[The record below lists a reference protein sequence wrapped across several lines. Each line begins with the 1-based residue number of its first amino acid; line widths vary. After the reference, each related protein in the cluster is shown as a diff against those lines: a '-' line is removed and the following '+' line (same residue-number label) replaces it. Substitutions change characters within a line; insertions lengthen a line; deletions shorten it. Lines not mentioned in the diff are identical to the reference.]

1 MPGRESDRR
10 ESQRICTPWTNWRVM
25 AERVAI
31 AGGGLAGLTAACHLA
46 EAGVDVRLFERRES
60 VGGRV
65 RTREREGFRLDRGF
79 QVLFT
84 AYPAVERELDLDAL
98 DLRRFDPGA
107 TIARRGSRSVLADPF
122 RDPGSILESAL
133 NREVTLRDK
142 LRTLFLRRE
151 ALRTEPDSIE
161 ADDRSIR
168 EALRGRGFSEAFVDS
183 FAAPFYGGITLDR
196 SLSDTSAFVF
206 GYTFAML
213 SAGATAV
220 PATGMGAI
228 PAQLAERAER
238 VGATIETGC
247 AVSGVSGS
255 DRLASETLG
264 SATADSG
271 GEATL
276 VLGDETVD
284 AEAVIVA
291 TDPPTARDLTGV
303 PSIPTEARGCVTQY
317 LALSRETALDGARR
331 LVLNPTTG
339 GPNQVA
345 PLSAVAPEYAP
356 EGRSLLSA
364 TYLGSPGADG
374 AAPSDADDGDL
385 LARTRETLE
394 RWYPERDFGGME
406 LLETDRI
413 AFAQFR
419 QPPGF
424 REGLPATDAP
434 GGDVF
439 LAGDYTRWSSIQ
451 GAMASGRDAAAAA
464 LDAVDRA

>member
-1 MPGRESDRR
+1 M
-10 ESQRICTPWTNWRVM
+10 V
-25 AERVAI
+25 ERVAI

-122 RDPGSILESAL
+122 RDPGSLLESAL

-151 ALRTEPDSIE
+151 ALRGDPDSIE
-161 ADDRSIR
+161 TDDRSIR
-168 EALRGRGFSEAFVDS
+168 EALRARGFSEAFVDS

-238 VGATIETGC
+238 AGATIETGRP
-247 AVSGVSGS
+247 VSGVSGA
-255 DRLASETLG
+255 DRPASETLG
-264 SATADSG
+264 SVTVDSG

-276 VLGDETVD
+276 VLEDETVD

-291 TDPPTARDLTGV
+291 TDPPTARDLTDV
-303 PSIPTEARGCVTQY
+303 PSIPTGSRGCVTQY
-317 LALSRETALDGARR
+317 LALPRETALDGARR
-331 LVLNPTTG
+331 LVLNPTTE

-374 AAPSDADDGDL
+374 VPGPFDADDGDL
-385 LARTRETLE
+385 LGRTRETLE

-413 AFAQFR
+413 GFAQFR

-424 REGLPATDAP
+424 REGLPAVDAP
-434 GGDVF
+434 DGDVF

-451 GAMASGRDAAAAA
+451 GAMASGRDAATAA
-464 LDAVDRA
+464 LDAIGRT